1 MLRIRRD
8 KRNGCNTAG
17 SDGAGRVPADHRR
30 SGTGRPVWVPLVCGL
45 AILPLAVAASGGSPT
60 SQAAGVNPLPA
71 VAKALN
77 GVTSYQAISTSTS
90 SGTRPRFNG
99 ARPTGTPPP
108 NARRGQN
115 RGLFGLGLG
124 FGPQTR
130 TIVAVRK
137 SGTFE
142 DFVVIKGTDRSG
154 KPAMADV
161 IAYGSKLCVRGPG
174 ASSYSCQT
182 SQNPYMFDPTASFV
196 GSAGSTVFSRAAG
209 KAVGGQACDGYKYT
223 NTSQFSTV
231 SGVVYIGHTSNL
243 PCEQDSTVSRKV
255 PNATGTFS
263 QTTITIWSHF
273 NDKALAVPA
282 VPAS

>member
-1 MLRIRRD
+1 
-8 KRNGCNTAG
+8 
-17 SDGAGRVPADHRR
+17 
-30 SGTGRPVWVPLVCGL
+30 LVGGL
-45 AILPLAVAASGGSPT
+45 AILPLAVAASGGPAT
-60 SQAAGVNPLPA
+60 GRAAGTNPLPA

-77 GVTSYQAISTSTS
+77 GITSYQAVSTSKS

-99 ARPTGTPPP
+99 TPRPTGTPPP
-108 NARRGQN
+108 NARRGQG
-115 RGLFGLGLG
+115 RGQFGLGLG

-161 IAYGSKLCVRGPG
+161 IAYGSKLCVRGPA
-174 ASSYSCQT
+174 ASTYSCQT
-182 SQNPYMFDPTASFV
+182 SQNPYMFDPTATFV
-196 GSAGSTVFSRAAG
+196 GSAGSTVFSHGAG
-209 KAVGGQACDGYKYT
+209 KTIGGQACDGYKYT

-231 SGVVYIGHTSNL
+231 SGTVYIGHTSNL
-243 PCEQDSTVSRKV
+243 PCEQDSTVTRKV

-263 QTTITIWSHF
+263 QTTVTVWSHF
-273 NDKALAVPA
+273 NDKKLTVPA